1 MKHQK
6 TSGMLRGAWLV
17 LLLIFVS
24 GGLHAW
30 QVDVFVNGSTEGAT
44 MSFGEGEADMKP
56 MPPFSGM
63 YGVVDV
69 YLANPDKVYPA
80 GISAA
85 IQDFYNRLSVDIK
98 ASATRVDNRW
108 VLVAGSNARLTWT
121 TVDGAIPANFNIAWT
136 EKGEDKSEPVV
147 AGATF
152 SVKAGITYTLGV
164 GVGTADIQTDPNN
177 PNQMVGKDED
187 GNLEPAIIT
196 LTMPSVA
203 AVTSYTISI
212 NLNAGTTL
220 LAFPVYDGAG
230 LLTGYR
236 PNNGGADILPADISA
251 AAAWIVEVVA
261 PGYSVALAWDGT
273 DPNVLIATLTK
284 NNTRADGDWLLSAQ
298 PTKTGLAPLS
308 ANTTLTEIDDTP
320 TAEELLGNLIA
331 IIQRFGTLD
340 FDGDGYFTK
349 NDVYYLWNFQVIGS
363 PVQSDDPDEE
373 DDNVAA
379 LLRFTGLPVN
389 AENLQKA
396 KNAIDLFRGSSEE
409 LVFDGNPASDGK
421 VKKNDVYYL
430 WNFQVIGS
438 PEQSDDPD
446 EEADNVAALLRFTG
460 LPGTEAANLQ
470 LAAEALATLRS
481 FLENVGN

>member
-121 TVDGAIPANFNIAWT
+121 AVEGAIPADFNIAWT
-136 EKGEDKSEPVV
+136 EKGENKVEAVV

-177 PNQMVGKDED
+177 PNQMVGKDEQ

-220 LAFPVYDGAG
+220 LAFPVYEAG
-230 LLTGYR
+230 VLTKYKA
-236 PNNGGADILPADISA
+236 NNGTEILPAGIAA
-251 AAAWIVEVVA
+251 AAAWIIEVVA
-261 PGYSVALAWDGT
+261 PGYDVALAWDVT

-298 PTKTGLAPLS
+298 PTKTGIAPLS
-308 ANTTLTEIDDTP
+308 ANTTLTKVDGTDP

-331 IIQRFGTLD
+331 IIQQLGTLD
-340 FDGDGYFTK
+340 FDSNGVVDLDDATYLYNYAAGGMDPYATAEDLMAFTTA
-349 NDVYYLWNFQVIGS
+349 
-363 PVQSDDPDEE
+363 EAT
-373 DDNVAA
+373 VAA
-379 LLRFTGLPVN
+379 AQTALDFFRN
-389 AENLQKA
+389 NL
-396 KNAIDLFRGSSEE
+396 SE
-409 LVFDGNPASDGK
+409 LYFDGTDEQVGVLLDNATYFYNFASG
-421 VKKNDVYYL
+421 
-430 WNFQVIGS
+430 NF
-438 PEQSDDPD
+438 D
-446 EEADNVAALLRFTG
+446 EYATGADLKAFSTAAATD
-460 LPGTEAANLQ
+460 A
-470 LAAEALATLRS
+470 LAEEALATMRE
-481 FLENVGN
+481 FLENAR

>member
-6 TSGMLRGAWLV
+6 TSGMLRGAWFI
-17 LLLIFVS
+17 LLLIIIS

-44 MSFGEGEADMKP
+44 MSFGEGTVGMAP

-69 YLANPDKVYPA
+69 YLANPAGNPA
-80 GISAA
+80 VPAD
-85 IQDFYNRLSVDIK
+85 IQAYYNRLSVDIK
-98 ASATRVDNRW
+98 AAATRVANRW

-121 TVDGAIPANFNIAWT
+121 AVEGAIPANFNIAWT
-136 EKGEDKSEPVV
+136 EKGENKVEAVV

-177 PNQMVGKDED
+177 PNQMVGKDDD
-187 GNLEPAIIT
+187 GNLEPAVIT
-196 LTMPSVA
+196 LNMPSLA

-236 PNNGGADILPADISA
+236 PNNSGADILPADISA

-261 PGYSVALAWDGT
+261 PGYDVALAWDGT

-308 ANTTLTEIDDTP
+308 ANTTLTEIDGTP

-331 IIQRFGTLD
+331 IIQQLGTLD
-340 FDGDGYFTK
+340 FDGNEVVNMDDVMYLYNYASWGFPSVEDGQGWF
-349 NDVYYLWNFQVIGS
+349 DGSYLLPYTESANA
-363 PVQSDDPDEE
+363 DDA
-373 DDNVAA
+373 NAA
-379 LLRFTGLPVN
+379 LAF
-389 AENLQKA
+389 LQA
-396 KNAIDLFRGSSEE
+396 NFSEVDYDGSAQIDMDDVMYLYNYASWGFPSAADGQGW
-409 LVFDGNPASDGK
+409 FDGS
-421 VKKNDVYYL
+421 YL
-430 WNFQVIGS
+430 LPYTESATTDSANT
-438 PEQSDDPD
+438 
-446 EEADNVAALLRFTG
+446 ALSTMQEFV
-460 LPGTEAANLQ
+460 E
-470 LAAEALATLRS
+470 
-481 FLENVGN
+481 